1 MQLLLANVVA
11 GKQYFLPTFQNS
23 NLASVKSTEY
33 CPAGGGRVFV
43 GGFALI
49 KKLSS
54 IDLWK
59 LLARPEVST
68 PLHSATPQP
77 LCLPR
82 PALPSISPKNILAF
96 LQRIFSPFSKESF
109 SISLQRSL
117 ALMHSESFPSF
128 LSYKIVIFVSIFHC
142 LVISSVRS
150 PGNQTG
156 PRGTARNDKS
166 LKCFISV
173 LPPETPW
180 CCASK
185 PHRAVPRNPCAAPRN
200 PMVLC
205 LETPGAPR
213 LKTPGDKF

>member
-1 MQLLLANVVA
+1 MLASLQLNSSLRSIPMQLLLAHVVA

-33 CPAGGGRVFV
+33 CPAAGGGRVFV

-82 PALPSISPKNILAF
+82 PALPSTSISPRNLLAF
-96 LQRIFSPFSKESF
+96 LQRIFYMKHFPKESF
-109 SISLQRSL
+109 SISPKNLLVFLQR
-117 ALMHSESFPSF
+117 
-128 LSYKIVIFVSIFHC
+128 IF
-142 LVISSVRS
+142 
-150 PGNQTG
+150 
-156 PRGTARNDKS
+156 
-166 LKCFISV
+166 
-173 LPPETPW
+173 
-180 CCASK
+180 
-185 PHRAVPRNPCAAPRN
+185 
-200 PMVLC
+200 
-205 LETPGAPR
+205 
-213 LKTPGDKF
+213 

>member
-1 MQLLLANVVA
+1 MGPVLFLLLTYVTYDMLGISKALISCRHTFFNLSYYLLASLQLNSSLRSIPMQLLLANVVA

-109 SISLQRSL
+109 SISLQRS
-117 ALMHSESFPSF
+117 
-128 LSYKIVIFVSIFHC
+128 
-142 LVISSVRS
+142 
-150 PGNQTG
+150 
-156 PRGTARNDKS
+156 
-166 LKCFISV
+166 
-173 LPPETPW
+173 
-180 CCASK
+180 
-185 PHRAVPRNPCAAPRN
+185 
-200 PMVLC
+200 
-205 LETPGAPR
+205 
-213 LKTPGDKF
+213 